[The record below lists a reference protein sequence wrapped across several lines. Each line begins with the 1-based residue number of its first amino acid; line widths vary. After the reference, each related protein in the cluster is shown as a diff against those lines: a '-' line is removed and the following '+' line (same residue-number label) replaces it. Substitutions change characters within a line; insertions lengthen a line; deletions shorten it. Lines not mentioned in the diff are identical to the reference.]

1 MSGKDKKKMDA
12 APVNLESGFKP
23 LIKGI
28 DTHCFGCSPTNDV
41 GLKMKFLAG
50 ADSVISHL
58 NVPRHLCGWS
68 NIVHG
73 GIVSTILDEVM
84 SWSTIHLLKRVV
96 LTTSITVD
104 FIKPVFAEMDITAHG
119 RVLERIN
126 DREALM
132 EGTLFNRDGEVCAR
146 SRGTFRLFTPEAARK
161 FKLMSDEVLDDFEH
175 FIRTSDTPA

>member
-1 MSGKDKKKMDA
+1 MNT
-12 APVNLESGFKP
+12 APLDSDTDFKP
-23 LIKGI
+23 LIKRI
-28 DTHCFGCSPTNDV
+28 DTHCFGCSPSNDV
-41 GLKMKFLAG
+41 GLQMRFLAG
-50 ADSVISHL
+50 ADSVISRL

-104 FIKPVFAEMDITAHG
+104 FIKPVFAESDITAQG
-119 RVLERIN
+119 RVLERIS

-132 EGTLFNRDGEVCAR
+132 EGVIFNRDGEVCAR

-161 FKLMSDEVLDDFEH
+161 FKLMSDDVLDDFEH
-175 FIRTSDTPA
+175 FISRPDTGQ